1 MNPLPHPH
9 PRPHP
14 LPHPI
19 SSRTHRCSSR
29 TCSFSSPPSSL
40 SSFSLLLLPLQTNT
54 REKLGWTME
63 KLLDIS
69 L

>member
-14 LPHPI
+14 RPHPI

-29 TCSFSSPPSSL
+29 PFFVSRPEKWGDFPFVRPYVRTCPPQSL
-40 SSFSLLLLPLQTNT
+40 
-54 REKLGWTME
+54 
-63 KLLDIS
+63 
-69 L
+69 